1 MFGVRRTRYAG
12 VAGRHR
18 EHFASPSPSSGSQL
32 NIDRP
37 MAGRGWSAPSLASGG
52 LHTSTPMY
60 PPIARLRFQHQL
72 RFVGADRAMSVS
84 YSSGNANYLTT
95 PAGLSTI

>member
-1 MFGVRRTRYAG
+1 MYGVRRTRYAG

-37 MAGRGWSAPSLASGG
+37 MAGRGCSAPSLASVQTAAGW
-52 LHTSTPMY
+52 HTNVPAHCSAAFP
-60 PPIARLRFQHQL
+60 A
-72 RFVGADRAMSVS
+72 SVTFCR
-84 YSSGNANYLTT
+84 SGS
-95 PAGLSTI
+95 GDEC